1 MKNNSIIKLTL
12 QDKNLLAVFFNVASP
27 LRHPLPLRTHARTLN
42 KIQTMKLRKHNKIFA
57 RSSKTI
63 VVLFV
68 LQLFLL
74 FDKTEPGESGEPG
87 DSTDS
92 MFQNSCESQLF
103 DTDRCRSNFHSAR
116 SGKTI
121 PRLCNFKSNFHSILS
136 AAPIQPQSKL
146 IPVIPCTATS

>member
-1 MKNNSIIKLTL
+1 MDNSP
-12 QDKNLLAVFFNVASP
+12 FFNVASP
-27 LRHPLPLRTHARTLN
+27 PCHPLPLRTHARTLN

-74 FDKTEPGESGEPG
+74 FDKTESGESGELGEPSESGEPG
-87 DSTDS
+87 DSTDSSDS

-103 DTDRCRSNFHSAR
+103 DTHRCRSNFHSAR

-121 PRLCNFKSNFHSILS
+121 PRRCNFH
-136 AAPIQPQSKL
+136 
-146 IPVIPCTATS
+146 

>member
-1 MKNNSIIKLTL
+1 MDNSP
-12 QDKNLLAVFFNVASP
+12 FFNVAYP
-27 LRHPLPLRTHARTLN
+27 PCHPLPLRTHARTLN

-68 LQLFLL
+68 IKLFLL
-74 FDKTEPGESGEPG
+74 FDKTESGESGESGEPG

-92 MFQNSCESQLF
+92 TDSTDSVFQNSCESQLF

-116 SGKTI
+116 RGKTI

>member
-1 MKNNSIIKLTL
+1 MDNSP
-12 QDKNLLAVFFNVASP
+12 FFNVASP
-27 LRHPLPLRTHARTLN
+27 PCHPLPLRTHARTLN

-92 MFQNSCESQLF
+92 SDSMFQNSCESQLF

-121 PRLCNFKSNFHSILS
+121 PRLCNFKSNFHSNLS
-136 AAPIQPQSKL
+136 TAPIQPQGKL
-146 IPVIPCTATS
+146 IPCTATS

>member
-1 MKNNSIIKLTL
+1 MLPRRPTIHYLCAHTYIIKNITMK
-12 QDKNLLAVFFNVASP
+12 QRKQNKNLAS
-27 LRHPLPLRTHARTLN
+27 
-42 KIQTMKLRKHNKIFA
+42 
-57 RSSKTI
+57 SDKTT
-63 VVLFV
+63 VVMFV
-68 LQLFLL
+68 IQLFLL
-74 FDKTEPGESGEPG
+74 FDKTESGEPGEPGELGEPSESGEPG
-87 DSTDS
+87 DSTDSSDS

-103 DTDRCRSNFHSAR
+103 DTHRCRSNFHSAR